1 MSRARDPRD
10 PALEEDSSRESKRAQ
25 RLEALSHQ
33 RDLQVVLGTPE
44 GRRVWRGL
52 IGWCGVYGDGFSTNA
67 LTMAAAAGRRGVGLH
82 LINEALTASPDLYL
96 RMEAEAQPKKENP
109 DD

>member
-10 PALEEDSSRESKRAQ
+10 PALEEDGARESRRAQ
-25 RLEALSHQ
+25 RLEALAHQ

-52 IGWCGVYGDGFSTNA
+52 IA
-67 LTMAAAAGRRGVGLH
+67 
-82 LINEALTASPDLYL
+82 
-96 RMEAEAQPKKENP
+96 
-109 DD
+109 